1 MWVTGVQTCALPI
14 LLWSD
19 EVSVFI
25 KFADS
30 YMFLALVLIVP
41 THVKF
46 VLDCVYGDPHHW
58 QTKMIWDQIS
68 IFVLAKTTSV

>member
-1 MWVTGVQTCALPI
+1 M
-14 LLWSD
+14 LWSD
-19 EVSVFI
+19 EVCVSV
-25 KFADS
+25 KFSNS
-30 YMFLALVLIVP
+30 YMFLALVLIVA

-46 VLDCVYGDPHHW
+46 VLDCVYGDTHHW